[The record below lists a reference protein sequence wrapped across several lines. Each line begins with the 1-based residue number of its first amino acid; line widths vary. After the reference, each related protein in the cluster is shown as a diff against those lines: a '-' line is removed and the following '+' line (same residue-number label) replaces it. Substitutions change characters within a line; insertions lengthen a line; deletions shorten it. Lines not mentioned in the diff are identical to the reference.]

1 MCLGHDPRGKRRGH
15 AVLQVLK
22 QGRLSAKDQAEEV
35 GTVVVKVEDS
45 VQLG

>member
-1 MCLGHDPRGKRRGH
+1 MRRGHEPRCKRRGH
-15 AVLQVLK
+15 TVFQVLS

-35 GTVVVKVEDS
+35 GAVVVKVEDG